1 MLTPSQT
8 FIYYNAKKDCIF
20 NLFNI
25 SVISF
30 ISCLG
35 FLFED
40 VNKMNLGFLIFKDNL
55 LTFNHSLTLLNSV
68 CIVMLSV
75 FKQLLRQEIVVS
87 SANSINDSNLLLFS
101 MSFIYNRKRIGPRI
115 NPCVTPVF
123 KVISFDRTSLYLTI
137 CFLLV
142 K

>member
-1 MLTPSQT
+1 ML
-8 FIYYNAKKDCIF
+8 
-20 NLFNI
+20 
-25 SVISF
+25 SF

-35 FLFED
+35 FLYED
-40 VNKMNLGFLIFKDNL
+40 LNKMNLVYLIFKDNL

-68 CIVMLSV
+68 CIVMLRL
-75 FKQLLRQEIVVS
+75 FKQLLLQEIVVS

-101 MSFIYNRKRIGPRI
+101 MSFIYSGKRIGPRI
-115 NPCVTPVF
+115 DPCGTPF
-123 KVISFDRTSLYLTI
+123 LKVISFDRTSLYLTI